1 MAGLLV
7 WGLRMEPP
15 TSSEGPAPKPPRYYL
30 GELRSPAPLSGGGF
44 QTLPYSRNEKRALDC
59 GPVSHFWWRRRESN
73 LPPFFPWG
81 HVVSLS
87 VHLARDFEGVLHP
100 STPRVRCRPLTNGA
114 RMVPNSLPRGWIP
127 ISSWSGAAWGAS
139 PGDWGT
145 PPPVLETRSQGHSP
159 MSISQ

>member
-59 GPVSHFWWRRRESN
+59 GPVSHFWWRGGN
-73 LPPFFPWG
+73 L
-81 HVVSLS
+81 
-87 VHLARDFEGVLHP
+87 E
-100 STPRVRCRPLTNGA
+100 
-114 RMVPNSLPRGWIP
+114 
-127 ISSWSGAAWGAS
+127 
-139 PGDWGT
+139 
-145 PPPVLETRSQGHSP
+145 PPPSARTRPSGRLALQGGIIPPDRAHSNRFR
-159 MSISQ
+159 MSGE